1 MKGVNSILQ
10 NNKKIFYLRQ
20 NTLKN
25 PTLNKGRE
33 KKSLSQINHLS

>member
-1 MKGVNSILQ
+1 MIGVNSFLK
-10 NNKKIFYLRQ
+10 NNKKIFYLRK

-33 KKSLSQINHLS
+33 NTSLIQINHQS